1 MLLRV
6 IEILI
11 IPAIIF
17 WLTHHDEEERGET
30 YEQSEER

>member
-17 WLTHHDEEERGET
+17 WLTRDGEERGET